1 MTAMRRTFAGLA
13 VIAAL
18 VAAGC
23 SDSGS
28 DSGPLE
34 EADACPVAELA
45 DATSPVE
52 ISFWHT
58 MAANNATTLQQL
70 VDDYNGSQDKVKV
83 ELVFQGTYDEAAE
96 KYQNGLRGGT
106 LPNLVMLEETRTQP
120 MIDSESMVPVQT
132 CIETDDYSLDD
143 FLPAALSEYTVDE
156 TLWPMPFNVS
166 GPVLFYNTL
175 AFEKANLDP
184 NDPPQTFEEMLDAAR
199 TIKEAKA
206 TTKGIALATRPWYFE
221 QFYAKAGRPIVDQ
234 DNGRSGRATESQ
246 LDDEVGLDALE
257 FMRTAMK
264 DGLAVNVGSNASESD
279 NLLALGSD
287 AAAMTIGTSAA
298 IGTIY
303 AVKDS
308 GQFAN
313 VGVGVAPMPGP
324 TSSDGGVYAGGS
336 ALWLVGKDTSG
347 LERAATWDFLKFLTQ
362 PSTQVTWHIGS
373 GYTPIRKSAI
383 DDPAIADLWR
393 RRPAYRVAY
402 DQLLASKSGDG
413 PVIGPYAQVREAI
426 ERALEQVLLED
437 VDPEVALREAA
448 ETANEDLE
456 SYNDRVAD

>member
-1 MTAMRRTFAGLA
+1 MRRTFAGLA
-13 VIAAL
+13 VVAAL

-34 EADACPVAELA
+34 EAGACPVAELA
-45 DATSPVE
+45 KATSPVE
-52 ISFWHT
+52 ITFWHT
-58 MAANNATTLQQL
+58 MSANNGTTLEKL
-70 VDDYNGSQDKVKV
+70 VDEYNGSQDKVKV
-83 ELVFQGTYDEAAE
+83 NLVFQGTYDEVAE
-96 KYQNGLRGGT
+96 KYQTGLRGGT

-132 CIETDDYSLDD
+132 CIDADKYSLDD
-143 FLPAALSEYTVDE
+143 FLPAAVSEYTVDGR
-156 TLWPMPFNVS
+156 LWPMPFNVS
-166 GPVLFYNTL
+166 GPVLFYNTQ
-175 AFEKANLDP
+175 AFEKADLDS
-184 NDPPQTFEEMLDAAR
+184 NDPPTTFDEMLEAAR
-199 TIKEAKA
+199 ALKAAKA
-206 TTKGIALATRPWYFE
+206 ATTGIALATRPWYFE
-221 QFYAKAGRPIVDQ
+221 QFYAKAGQPIVDN

-246 LDDEVGLDALE
+246 LEDEVGLDALA
-257 FMRTAMK
+257 FMRKAMK
-264 DGLAVNVGSNASESD
+264 EGLAVNVGSNASESD
-279 NLLALGSD
+279 NILALGSG

-303 AVKDS
+303 AVKDQ
-308 GQFAN
+308 GQFKN

-324 TSSDGGVYAGGS
+324 TSSKGGVYAGGS

-347 LERAATWDFLKFLTQ
+347 LERAATWDFLKFLDQ
-362 PSTQVTWHIGS
+362 PSSQVTWHIGS

-383 DDPAIADLWR
+383 DDPAIKDLWQ

-413 PVIGPYAQVREAI
+413 PVIGPYAQVRDAI

-437 VDPEVALREAA
+437 ADPKDALREASD
-448 ETANEDLE
+448 TANEQLG
-456 SYNDRVAD
+456 SYNDRVGD